1 MADGGKVPRKYW
13 WVVAVA
19 VPLLLALIAIAPGL
33 LKSSSG
39 SAGGAGSTTTTTTTN
54 TANIAGDNNTV
65 SFDYS
70 THNTFVTNVNVIAR
84 EYELQ
89 TGRPLSDDLRAQI
102 EGAVKAANESNHT
115 ESIRLLEKVA
125 EVAPVPAIYNNLGV
139 EYAKTQNAAAS
150 QRAFELSKSKIAE
163 VAAAA
168 AKNRPLSADA
178 LKPPPSSGAGV
189 RSESSAVPAM
199 VIEPLGAPYVAPG
212 EIHVIAAGTPMGGSY
227 QVKYKPEPGTTVV
240 MEAGA
245 YDILFKAS
253 SYGAGFTLASNVT
266 VKEGTLTR
274 VNPNA
279 LVGGIAVEAVS
290 KKGFPLLKGVQFID
304 RSTGDKRL
312 LAQQTDTLGVTLP
325 LAPGSYEVV
334 GTTADGQTVVLATE
348 VAVRAGQIAK
358 FDTLGQVASII
369 VHAPNIKGLDM
380 KAVYA
385 LKAGGNQIA
394 GKVEAWD
401 VPMLVAGGLPYDI
414 ALEQSAGLTR
424 IRSGVTPAR
433 GELLEIR

>member
-1 MADGGKVPRKYW
+1 
-13 WVVAVA
+13 
-19 VPLLLALIAIAPGL
+19 
-33 LKSSSG
+33 
-39 SAGGAGSTTTTTTTN
+39 
-54 TANIAGDNNTV
+54 
-65 SFDYS
+65 
-70 THNTFVTNVNVIAR
+70 VN
-84 EYELQ
+84 
-89 TGRPLSDDLRAQI
+89 
-102 EGAVKAANESNHT
+102 AAKESNHT

-150 QRAFELSKSKIAE
+150 QRAFELSKAKIAE
-163 VAAAA
+163 VAGAA

-189 RSESSAVPAM
+189 RTESSAVPAM
-199 VIEPLGAPYVAPG
+199 VIEPLGAPYVPPS

-240 MEAGA
+240 MEPGA
-245 YDILFKAS
+245 YDVLFKVS
-253 SYGAGFTLASNVT
+253 SYGAGFILAKNVA
-266 VKEGTLTR
+266 VREGTLTR
-274 VNPNA
+274 INPNA
-279 LVGGIAVEAVS
+279 LVGGIAVEAVL
-290 KKGFPLLKGVQFID
+290 KKGFPLFKNVEFID

-312 LAQQTDTLGVTLP
+312 LAQQTDKLGVTLP

-334 GTTADGQTVVLATE
+334 GTTADGQTVVLATD
-348 VAVRAGQIAK
+348 VAVRGGQIAK

-369 VHAPNIKGLDM
+369 VHAPNVKGLDM

-385 LKAGGNQIA
+385 LKAGSNQIA

-401 VPMLVAGGLPYDI
+401 VPMLVAGGSAYDI